1 MRNDFDSLIGLPSR
15 AVVACITLYQR
26 TLSPDHG
33 PLKHLYAYGY
43 CRHEPTCSE
52 FTKRAVLRDGVVVG
66 LFQGLRRVLTCH
78 PWARVS
84 DEKWRAMAK
93 NDMERK

>member
-15 AVVACITLYQR
+15 AVAAWITLYQR

-33 PLKHLYAYGY
+33 PLQHLYTYGY

-52 FTKRAVLRDGVVVG
+52 FTKRAVLRDGVIVG
-66 LFQGLRRVLTCH
+66 LAKGMRRVLTCH
-78 PWARVS
+78 PWAPLS
-84 DEKWRAMAK
+84 DEKLRAMTK
-93 NDMERK
+93 R